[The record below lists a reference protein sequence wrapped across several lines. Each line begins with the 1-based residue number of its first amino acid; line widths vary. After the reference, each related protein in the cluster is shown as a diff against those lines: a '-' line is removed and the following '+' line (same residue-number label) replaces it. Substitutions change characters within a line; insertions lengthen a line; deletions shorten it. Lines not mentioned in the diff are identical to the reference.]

1 MKKLRRKSSK
11 CKVEWRQPT
20 CEKTRR
26 PRSLRANPFDQQ
38 GKSPS
43 SSLPELSQHQV
54 ASLMRKK
61 RRSGWRSRVLLARLS
76 RKQNLPTPEKSRGTL
91 CGTRIVETS
100 SSVLETFQ
108 LPSMLLLLQVWIHRS
123 LSVIWLSV
131 SKKCKGAF
139 FHSNVLSKVALDS
152 SNGVLFSNRAACH
165 LKLGDSH
172 ACAEDC
178 TKALAL
184 LTPPVPANL
193 KSRVNALTR
202 RATALVSLGDQL
214 SALHDFQAAL
224 RLDPS
229 NAAVESD
236 IATLKS
242 RFPELEANSH
252 LHSSS
257 FE

>member
-1 MKKLRRKSSK
+1 MF
-11 CKVEWRQPT
+11 
-20 CEKTRR
+20 
-26 PRSLRANPFDQQ
+26 A
-38 GKSPS
+38 
-43 SSLPELSQHQV
+43 ELTS
-54 ASLMRKK
+54 
-61 RRSGWRSRVLLARLS
+61 
-76 RKQNLPTPEKSRGTL
+76 NLCPA
-91 CGTRIVETS
+91 S

-214 SALHDFQAAL
+214 SG
-224 RLDPS
+224 
-229 NAAVESD
+229 
-236 IATLKS
+236 
-242 RFPELEANSH
+242 
-252 LHSSS
+252 SS
-257 FE
+257 FLPFCSLISAPDPFPRSWLHKRQRCMISKRH

>member
-91 CGTRIVETS
+91 CGTRIVES
-100 SSVLETFQ
+100 KPSRSRLVHVRRAHLKP
-108 LPSMLLLLQVWIHRS
+108 LPSEFFSSGNIPAA
-123 LSVIWLSV
+123 IN
-131 SKKCKGAF
+131 AF
-139 FHSNVLSKVALDS
+139 TAAIALDS